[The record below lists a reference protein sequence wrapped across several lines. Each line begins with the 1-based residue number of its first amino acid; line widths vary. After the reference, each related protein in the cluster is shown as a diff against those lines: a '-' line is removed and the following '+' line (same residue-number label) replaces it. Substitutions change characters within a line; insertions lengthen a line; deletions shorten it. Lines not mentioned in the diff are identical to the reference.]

1 MKKLLSILTLLTVGL
16 GQSSDSLIS
25 VYTYPDFP
33 IISNPQILPYGS
45 DKVIVT
51 GTNSNDEAS
60 NILFFIIDHDGNMI
74 NSTEYPDINYLID
87 FVTVP
92 DGSYIIATN
101 NELWKL
107 IIIDNNFNFSIL
119 TNEFNGNELTSISL
133 DEDNRLNVTTT
144 EDSFSEVL
152 QYNLNGELISYF
164 NVYDPDQD
172 TFINENFNHHIR
184 TSNGGFLFAND
195 SSVYKTDFQGHIEWI
210 NNDLGVSHIIDILE
224 NNGEFLVIGDQGL
237 YYDFYQYSVAIWVD
251 ELGNEISSYIA
262 DYDNALNSCIL
273 IEDGFIFNGNYSYSF
288 QILPIFI
295 RFNQNLEEV
304 LYYPFSGIDGYSTD
318 IHRTNE
324 NEFFSVGIGYPPPN
338 YDNTLSIWHYYF
350 EPLPQQSNCTAD
362 DGTEGVEL
370 WGVCYSIENTQ
381 ILNLHNSGLT
391 GFIPPEIGN
400 LINLTYLDLSVNQLS
415 GSIPSELWNLVNLTY
430 LNLGVNQLTGTIPPE
445 ISNMIGLTELYLND
459 NQFTGEIPE
468 SICNLILGDNST
480 QLAYNQFC
488 PPYPSCILDYVNDQD
503 TANCEEVSV
512 INGVILTKYTLYN
525 AYPNPFNPITTLK
538 YELPEDSF
546 VDVTIYDMLG
556 NVVSNLISTN
566 QSSGYKSVQW
576 NATNNQGEPV
586 SAGVYLYKIQ
596 AGDFVDTKKMILLK

>member
-237 YYDFYQYSVAIWVD
+237 YYDFYQYSVVIWVD

-324 NEFFSVGIGYPPPN
+324 IISDIKKFNLKFVLHSSKPKILKDVDFYIVDTFGETKKFHKIASTVFLGGSIINRGGQNPLEAARCGAQILHGPNIDNFKDVYKNLTSLKISKKVSTSKELASAIMFKRNKKLGDKIKKIGVKILKETINDLDKLIKNEF
-338 YDNTLSIWHYYF
+338 
-350 EPLPQQSNCTAD
+350 
-362 DGTEGVEL
+362 
-370 WGVCYSIENTQ
+370 
-381 ILNLHNSGLT
+381 
-391 GFIPPEIGN
+391 
-400 LINLTYLDLSVNQLS
+400 
-415 GSIPSELWNLVNLTY
+415 
-430 LNLGVNQLTGTIPPE
+430 
-445 ISNMIGLTELYLND
+445 
-459 NQFTGEIPE
+459 
-468 SICNLILGDNST
+468 
-480 QLAYNQFC
+480 
-488 PPYPSCILDYVNDQD
+488 
-503 TANCEEVSV
+503 
-512 INGVILTKYTLYN
+512 
-525 AYPNPFNPITTLK
+525 
-538 YELPEDSF
+538 
-546 VDVTIYDMLG
+546 
-556 NVVSNLISTN
+556 
-566 QSSGYKSVQW
+566 
-576 NATNNQGEPV
+576 
-586 SAGVYLYKIQ
+586 
-596 AGDFVDTKKMILLK
+596 KKT